1 VSPKVKFTEV
11 PYKGNPWAVFPIGGM
26 EHPEVLKNA
35 EHFVELS
42 VDERRQFG
50 GKREVAATGLKRS
63 RPAGGDEAP
72 GRRARIDL
80 TTPRTLEEIQAEMK
94 ILQELSAKLKAE
106 ADVKVEADG
115 AQPSSS
121 TGSKADGEA
130 NGKATADEE
139 ANTGPTR
146 QKGAAAAA
154 AEAAKAPPAD
164 EEEPK
169 EAGPR
174 FLFYNSV
181 PVFIMKRTSFL
192 T

>member
-1 VSPKVKFTEV
+1 VKFTEV

-26 EHPEVLKNA
+26 EHPEVLKHA

-106 ADVKVEADG
+106 AEVKVEADG

-154 AEAAKAPPAD
+154 AEAANAPAD

>member
-1 VSPKVKFTEV
+1 
-11 PYKGNPWAVFPIGGM
+11 
-26 EHPEVLKNA
+26 
-35 EHFVELS
+35 
-42 VDERRQFG
+42 
-50 GKREVAATGLKRS
+50 
-63 RPAGGDEAP
+63 
-72 GRRARIDL
+72 
-80 TTPRTLEEIQAEMK
+80 MK
-94 ILQELSAKLKAE
+94 ILQELSDKLKAE

-154 AEAAKAPPAD
+154 AAAANAPAD

>member
-1 VSPKVKFTEV
+1 MSQKLQFTEV
-11 PYKGNPWAVFPIGGM
+11 PYKGNPWAVFPIGGI

-94 ILQELSAKLKAE
+94 ILQELSDKLKAE
-106 ADVKVEADG
+106 AHVKVEADG

-154 AEAAKAPPAD
+154 AEAAKAPPRRRGRT
-164 EEEPK
+164 ERSWPQV
-169 EAGPR
+169 
-174 FLFYNSV
+174 SV
-181 PVFIMKRTSFL
+181 L
-192 T
+192 